1 MTAANLLGFGHKQD
15 DCAPS
20 CFTQV
25 NGYNYGIGIVRF
37 GIVAAEPAPRRLQ
50 RDGGV
55 PPLQE
60 DRHRRGRD
68 LRAGSI
74 RLAGDLLEFQ

>member
-1 MTAANLLGFGHKQD
+1 M
-15 DCAPS
+15 
-20 CFTQV
+20 
-25 NGYNYGIGIVRF
+25 
-37 GIVAAEPAPRRLQ
+37 VAVAEPAPRRLQ
-50 RDGGV
+50 RDGSV

-74 RLAGDLLEFQ
+74 RLAGELPEFQ

>member
-1 MTAANLLGFGHKQD
+1 MA
-15 DCAPS
+15 
-20 CFTQV
+20 
-25 NGYNYGIGIVRF
+25 
-37 GIVAAEPAPRRLQ
+37 AAESAPRRLQ
-50 RDGGV
+50 RDGSV

-74 RLAGDLLEFQ
+74 RLAGELPEFQ